1 MTWHSI
7 NILKQSAINE
17 VSAEVEIPLNSPWFS
32 GHFPGELILPGI
44 AQLGIIQ
51 EALQKSGRK
60 KLVVKSVSRVRFKQ
74 VVKSGDQLR
83 LVATPVK
90 DKAGSYSFRIMV
102 KEKLVCNGIMEVDSP
117 DKLVALT

>member
-1 MTWHSI
+1 M
-7 NILKQSAINE
+7 
-17 VSAEVEIPLNSPWFS
+17 SAEVEIPLNSPWFS
-32 GHFPGELILPGI
+32 GHFPGEPILPGI

-83 LVATPVK
+83 LVATPVEN
-90 DKAGSYSFRIMV
+90 KAGSYSFRIMV
-102 KEKLVCNGIMEVDSP
+102 DEKLVCSGIMEVDSP
-117 DKLVALT
+117 DKSVALT

>member
-1 MTWHSI
+1 MTWYSI
-7 NILKQSAINE
+7 NILEQSAINE
-17 VSAEVEIPLNSPWFS
+17 VSAKVEIPLNSPWFS
-32 GHFPGELILPGI
+32 GHFPGEPILPGI

-83 LVATPVK
+83 LVATPVEN
-90 DKAGSYSFRIMV
+90 KAGSYSFRIMV
-102 KEKLVCNGIMEVDSP
+102 DEKLVCSGIMEVDSP
-117 DKLVALT
+117 DKSVALT